1 MPMKKFI
8 NQSEDLTREVL
19 EGLELANP
27 DLLRVTD
34 SNLVIN
40 KKLEEAE
47 RVTIV
52 TLGGAGHEPALSGFV
67 GDGMVD
73 IAVVGDVFAAP
84 GPNSCLEAIKM
95 ADRGKGVLFVVLN
108 HAGDMLTGNLV
119 MKQVKKEGLNVKKV
133 VTQEDIANAPR
144 ENSDDRRGLV
154 GCIPLYKIAAGAA
167 KEGKSLDEVA
177 EIAQKFADNMATI
190 AVACKGATH
199 PSTGMVISELA
210 ENEMEIGMGQH
221 GEGGGGRMEMKSADE
236 TAEIMTQALIKDLDI
251 KDGEKVMLIVNGSG
265 ATTLMEMLIVYRKCH
280 KILQEKNIE
289 VLSNH
294 VGELLTTQETAGF
307 QLFIARMNEELLRY
321 FNSPCNTPYFKKN

>member
-8 NQSEDLTREVL
+8 NQPEDLTREVL
-19 EGLELANP
+19 EGLELANS

-119 MKQVKKEGLNVKKV
+119 MKQVKKEGLNVKRV
-133 VTQEDIANAPR
+133 ITQEDIANAPR

-177 EIAQKFADNMATI
+177 EIAQSFADNMATI

-199 PSTGMVISELA
+199 PSTGMVISELG

-307 QLFIARMNEELLRY
+307 QLFIARINEELLRY

>member
-19 EGLELANP
+19 EGLELANS

-67 GDGMVD
+67 GDGMID

-199 PSTGMVISELA
+199 PSTGMVISELG